1 MKIDIINPAF
11 IERVPKNNIN
21 IKKDIFVFKIN
32 SLERTP
38 SADIVSFSGKKTTEK
53 KLRPRVQTA
62 LDYSQDILSE
72 AKTKKLTLQDIANIT
87 SKYSDGV
94 SIYPMSELRNR
105 ISDGQ
110 NYGAYFCSKLED
122 DFAPSNKEIFVDL
135 PKPNA
140 DEMEMLL
147 FRMNCEHEFTHMEQL
162 DTNNAF
168 NQLKIMSKGDIDYAK
183 AIMGISDAVFS
194 VFDTRI
200 QAQTVSPIIQRCLD
214 AEAFRKYGNITP
226 VEAQI
231 NRQMLPIAN
240 GLKNEKEMQ
249 KLLRIG
255 FEQIFED
262 VMVSISQNQPEIF
275 DMIPSNEEY
284 KDLMKKVRSYCAL
297 KASDEKEAYTTESEV
312 ARKSLKTNKTL
323 NIDVF
328 PIYYDI
334 LEKAL
339 S

>member
-87 SKYSDGV
+87 NNYYSGV
-94 SIYPMSELRNR
+94 SVESMSELRKR
-105 ISDGQ
+105 IPDGQ
-110 NYGAYFCSKLED
+110 NYMAFFSSQLKD
-122 DFAPSNKEIFVDL
+122 DFSLSNREMFVDL
-135 PKPNA
+135 PKIDA
-140 DEMEMLL
+140 DEMAMLL
-147 FRMNCEHEFTHMEQL
+147 FAMNCAHEFTHLEQE
-162 DTNNAF
+162 DTNYSV
-168 NQLKIMSKGDIDYAK
+168 NQLKAMSKGNIEYAK

-194 VFDTRI
+194 VFDTKI
-200 QAQTVSPIIQRCLD
+200 QAQTLVPILKKD
-214 AEAFRKYGNITP
+214 LNADVTRKYGSIIPFEAP
-226 VEAQI
+226 V
-231 NRQMLPIAN
+231 NRNMLPIAN